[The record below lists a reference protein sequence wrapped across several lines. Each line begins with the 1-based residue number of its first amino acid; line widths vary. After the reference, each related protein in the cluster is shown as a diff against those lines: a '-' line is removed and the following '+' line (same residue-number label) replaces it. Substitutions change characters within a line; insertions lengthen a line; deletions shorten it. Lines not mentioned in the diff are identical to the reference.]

1 MTANATGEIVVAIL
15 RVILDLIDR
24 AFRGDEAAQ
33 AQILGMLPE
42 GPLKITVAANLA
54 AEQAREH
61 FRAR

>member
-1 MTANATGEIVVAIL
+1 MSNATGEIVVQIL

-24 AFRGDEAAQ
+24 AFRGDKAAQ
-33 AQILGMLPE
+33 EQLMGMLPE

-54 AEQAREH
+54 AEEAKEH